1 MTDQEE
7 PAPGPL
13 AGLRVLDMSRILA
26 APTMTQV
33 LGDLGAD
40 IIKIERPGKGDD
52 TRQWGPPFLKAA
64 NADEPGWSSYFLSA
78 NRNKRSLA
86 LDIAHPKGQQI
97 IRELTR
103 HCDIFIENFK
113 VGGLAKYGL
122 GFDDLVK
129 ERQDLIYCS
138 VTGFGQTGPMAP
150 RAGYDAMVQG
160 MGGVMSITGEADG
173 DPMKVGVGISDIMTG
188 MYAGMAIL
196 SALHHR
202 EKTGEGQYIDVALF
216 DTQLAWLV
224 NAGMN
229 YLLTNEAPRRY
240 GTAHPNIV
248 PYQVFPASDGF
259 FMLAVG
265 NDAQFRRFCELA
277 GAPELAGDPRFA
289 TNPARLENRV
299 ALIDQLR
306 GITAGKSRD
315 FWLTGLER
323 ANVPSGPINDVAQA
337 FDEPQTKARGMRVK
351 FEDERIEG
359 GKADLIGSPLKLSM
373 TQVSYRQFP
382 PSLGEHTRE
391 ILEEL
396 LGMKSEDIDALDDE
410 DVIETGRKA
419 EKADD

>member
-1 MTDQEE
+1 MDQNIST
-7 PAPGPL
+7 PGPL

-26 APTMTQV
+26 GPTMTQV

-40 IIKIERPGKGDD
+40 IIKIERPGAGDD
-52 TRQWGPPFLKAA
+52 TRQWGPPFLDAS

-86 LDIAHPKGQQI
+86 LDITSAKGQRI
-97 IRELTR
+97 IRELVP
-103 HCDIFIENFK
+103 HCDIFMENFK

-122 GFDDLVK
+122 AYDDLVK
-129 ERQDLIYCS
+129 ERGDLIYCS
-138 VTGFGQTGPMAP
+138 ITGFGQTGPLAP

-160 MGGVMSITGEADG
+160 MGGIMSITGEADG

-196 SALHHR
+196 AALHHR
-202 EKTGEGQYIDVALF
+202 ERTGEGQYIDVALF

-229 YLLTNEAPRRY
+229 YLVTNDAPRRY

-248 PYQVFPASDGF
+248 PYQVFPASDGY

-265 NDAQFRRFCELA
+265 NDAQFKRFCDLA
-277 GAPELAGDPRFA
+277 GAPELAADPRFA
-289 TNPARLENRV
+289 TNPARLENRDV
-299 ALIDQLR
+299 LIDRLR
-306 GITAGKSRD
+306 EITTLKPRD

-337 FDEPQTKARGMRVK
+337 FDEPQTKARGMRVHI
-351 FEDERIEG
+351 EDERIAG
-359 GKADLIGSPLKLSM
+359 GKADLIGSPLKLSA
-373 TQVSYRQFP
+373 TPVSYRQFP
-382 PSLGEHTRE
+382 PALGEHTRE
-391 ILEEL
+391 ILEQL
-396 LGMKSEDIDALDDE
+396 LNMDEAEIDALVDDG
-410 DVIETGRKA
+410 VIAAGRRV
-419 EKADD
+419 EKADV